1 LPGESQPI
9 AIPGAD
15 SLILRFKVAIK
26 LFKPAPL
33 EIDLPTGPSETEPLL
48 SRAERTTPSPSASRG
63 RNFTRKV
70 VHSPTFEL
78 IVVRVSILVE
88 IIAYSLMG
96 TATTGT
102 AYASATVLA
111 ALGVGFSPALQTVA
125 LAMYARKG
133 GSETGRLFGALSVVQ
148 ALA

>member
-1 LPGESQPI
+1 VSLSPLLI
-9 AIPGAD
+9 RDVD
-15 SLILRFKVAIK
+15 SVILRFKVAIK

-33 EIDLPTGPSETEPLL
+33 EIDLPTGLSETEPLL
-48 SRAERTTPSPSASRG
+48 SRTDPSASPG

-78 IVVRVSILVE
+78 IVVRVSIVVE